1 MSIVIRSLAGEEIAS
16 AIDALAALRMTVFA
30 EWPYLYDGDTR
41 YERAYLREFIAAP
54 DAILVVA
61 CDGDTIVGA
70 ATASPMS
77 AQKAEFRDPFA
88 ARGFDEAGLFYFG
101 ESVLLPTYRGRG
113 IGHAF
118 FDFREEQAVRCGARS
133 ATFAAVV
140 RPREHP
146 DRPAHYRPLDAFW
159 RKRGYEPLEGL
170 LTGLAW
176 KDHRDR
182 DGMESTKQ
190 MQYWLREFG

>member
-1 MSIVIRSLAGEEIAS
+1 MSSR
-16 AIDALAALRMTVFA
+16 
-30 EWPYLYDGDTR
+30 PN
-41 YERAYLREFIAAP
+41 LREFIAAP
-54 DAILVVA
+54 DAILAAA

-101 ESVLLPTYRGRG
+101 ESVLLPAYRGRG

-118 FDFREEQAVRCGARS
+118 FDCREEQAVRCGARS

-140 RPREHP
+140 HTPIAPRTIV
-146 DRPAHYRPLDAFW
+146 RWTLSGASAAMCLS
-159 RKRGYEPLEGL
+159 
-170 LTGLAW
+170 
-176 KDHRDR
+176 RD
-182 DGMESTKQ
+182 
-190 MQYWLREFG
+190 F